1 MLNSRYVYLSE
12 ALGLGPLWL
21 KRGVHWQTENNDA
34 DLAQTS
40 PAEKMTATS
49 SPPSQI
55 KIKENQDIK
64 IKKQQIL
71 SAEKQ
76 QQIEIYLRLIYAIS
90 QSVQGG
96 ILWLT
101 LRSNLSIA
109 AAQMTEKS
117 TFNHLLA
124 NLQAACGDK
133 QMAAWYSFPES
144 KNWQTVID
152 ALLQSHKN
160 IYAVVMLGEGI
171 DKDLHIGEWF
181 IKQHNHIK
189 ILSLP
194 HPAQFMRSGS
204 LKKQIWEKLKKTV
217 LSKHT

>member
-21 KRGVHWQTENNDA
+21 KRGVRWQTRNNDA
-34 DLAQTS
+34 
-40 PAEKMTATS
+40 EKTTAIS
-49 SPPSQI
+49 SPHKQI
-55 KIKENQDIK
+55 KIKENQNIAT
-64 IKKQQIL
+64 KKAKIL

-90 QSVQGG
+90 QSAQGA

-101 LRSNLSIA
+101 LRSDLSIA

-117 TFNHLLA
+117 AFNHLLA

-133 QMAAWYSFPES
+133 QVAAWYSFSETE
-144 KNWQTVID
+144 NWQKVID

-181 IKQHNHIK
+181 IKQHSHIK

-204 LKKQIWEKLKKTV
+204 LKKQIWEKLKKTM
-217 LSKHT
+217 LSKRT